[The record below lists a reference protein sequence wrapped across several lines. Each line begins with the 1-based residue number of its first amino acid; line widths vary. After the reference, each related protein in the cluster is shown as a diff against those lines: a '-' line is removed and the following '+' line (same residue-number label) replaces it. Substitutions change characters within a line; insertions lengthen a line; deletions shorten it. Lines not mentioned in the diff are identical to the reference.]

1 MLKDDGDVQGVT
13 QVLLVL
19 WFLIL
24 MAGVRVWDNFF
35 FFSIVAKN

>member
-24 MAGVRVWDNFF
+24 MAGVRAWDNF